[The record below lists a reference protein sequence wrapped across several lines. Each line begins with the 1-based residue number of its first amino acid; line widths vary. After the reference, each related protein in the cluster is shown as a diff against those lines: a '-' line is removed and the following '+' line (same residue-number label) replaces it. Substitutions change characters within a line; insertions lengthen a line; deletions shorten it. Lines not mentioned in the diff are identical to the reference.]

1 MPAVVG
7 VFKARADA
15 EHAVAEL
22 KEIGV
27 PNDRI
32 NLLTPEAGEKELAAV
47 PQSQGEQPGMVKTLG
62 ALTGGALGAGIGEMV
77 ATMILPGAGLVI
89 ALGLAGGALLGAI
102 GGEEIGRA
110 AENTI
115 FSSLPEEELF
125 VYEDALRRGRSVVI
139 ATLTE
144 DGLAEAVRGAFDHN
158 GAESVDRA
166 REMWWIGL
174 RDVEKEHYEAK
185 GRSFDEDEDYV
196 RAGFEAALLPINRDK
211 SYDQARESLR
221 AGIRKCTTANLSST
235 AMSAARPIAAL
246 RSRAEAPAASPEGC
260 APWSRGRLRLA
271 ARGDRGAPLHLLRR
285 DVFLM
290 RGNRPLVAERV
301 V

>member
-15 EHAVAEL
+15 ERAVAEL
-22 KEIGV
+22 QEIGV
-27 PNDRI
+27 PKDRI

-102 GGEEIGRA
+102 GGEEVGRA

-115 FSSLPEEELF
+115 FASLPEEELF

-139 ATLTE
+139 AALSE

-196 RAGFEAALLPINRDK
+196 RAGFEAALLPVNRDK

-221 AGIRKCTTANLSST
+221 GRYPQMYDREPFQHGYERGQAYRRVAVKSRSAG
-235 AMSAARPIAAL
+235 
-246 RSRAEAPAASPEGC
+246 G
-260 APWSRGRLRLA
+260 
-271 ARGDRGAPLHLLRR
+271 
-285 DVFLM
+285 
-290 RGNRPLVAERV
+290 
-301 V
+301 

>member
-1 MPAVVG
+1 M
-7 VFKARADA
+7 
-15 EHAVAEL
+15 
-22 KEIGV
+22 
-27 PNDRI
+27 
-32 NLLTPEAGEKELAAV
+32 
-47 PQSQGEQPGMVKTLG
+47 
-62 ALTGGALGAGIGEMV
+62 
-77 ATMILPGAGLVI
+77 
-89 ALGLAGGALLGAI
+89 AGGALLGAI

-115 FSSLPEEELF
+115 FASLPEEELF

-139 ATLTE
+139 ATLSE

-196 RAGFEAALLPINRDK
+196 RAGFEAALLPSNRDK

-221 AGIRKCTTANLSST
+221 GRYPQMYDREPFRHGYERGQAYRRVAVKSQSAGGK
-235 AMSAARPIAAL
+235 P
-246 RSRAEAPAASPEGC
+246 
-260 APWSRGRLRLA
+260 
-271 ARGDRGAPLHLLRR
+271 
-285 DVFLM
+285 
-290 RGNRPLVAERV
+290 
-301 V
+301 

>member
-15 EHAVAEL
+15 ERAVAEL

-27 PNDRI
+27 PKDRI

-77 ATMILPGAGLVI
+77 AAMILPGAGLVI

-102 GGEEIGRA
+102 GGEEVGRA

-139 ATLTE
+139 ATLSE

-166 REMWWIGL
+166 REMW
-174 RDVEKEHYEAK
+174 
-185 GRSFDEDEDYV
+185 
-196 RAGFEAALLPINRDK
+196 
-211 SYDQARESLR
+211 
-221 AGIRKCTTANLSST
+221 
-235 AMSAARPIAAL
+235 
-246 RSRAEAPAASPEGC
+246 
-260 APWSRGRLRLA
+260 
-271 ARGDRGAPLHLLRR
+271 
-285 DVFLM
+285 
-290 RGNRPLVAERV
+290 
-301 V
+301 

>member
-1 MPAVVG
+1 MAAVVG

-15 EHAVAEL
+15 EHAVVEL
-22 KEIGV
+22 KGIGV
-27 PNDRI
+27 TSDQV
-32 NLLTPEAGEKELAAV
+32 NLLTPEAGERELAAV

-62 ALTGGALGAGIGEMV
+62 ALTGGALGAGVGEMV
-77 ATMILPGAGLVI
+77 ATMLLPGAGFVI

-115 FSSLPEEELF
+115 FASLPEEELF

-139 ATLTE
+139 VTLS
-144 DGLAEAVRGAFDHN
+144 DDRLAEAVRGVFDHN

-174 RDVEKEHYEAK
+174 RDVEKEHYEST

-196 RAGFEAALLPINRDK
+196 RAGFEAALLPSNRDK
-211 SYDQARESLR
+211 SYDQARE
-221 AGIRKCTTANLSST
+221 NL
-235 AMSAARPIAAL
+235 
-246 RSRAEAPAASPEGC
+246 
-260 APWSRGRLRLA
+260 RGRYPQMYDREPFQHGYE
-271 ARGDRGAPLHLLRR
+271 RGQAYRR
-285 DVFLM
+285 ATVKSRSAGGKL
-290 RGNRPLVAERV
+290 
-301 V
+301 

>member
-1 MPAVVG
+1 MAAVVG
-7 VFKARADA
+7 VFKARTDA

-22 KEIGV
+22 QEIGV
-27 PNDRI
+27 SKDRI

-115 FSSLPEEELF
+115 FASLPEEELF
-125 VYEDALRRGRSVVI
+125 VYEDALRHGRTVVI
-139 ATLTE
+139 ATLSE

-196 RAGFEAALLPINRDK
+196 RAGFEAALLPSNRDK

-221 AGIRKCTTANLSST
+221 GRYPQMYDREPFQHGYERGQAYRRVAVKSRSAGGK
-235 AMSAARPIAAL
+235 P
-246 RSRAEAPAASPEGC
+246 
-260 APWSRGRLRLA
+260 
-271 ARGDRGAPLHLLRR
+271 
-285 DVFLM
+285 
-290 RGNRPLVAERV
+290 
-301 V
+301 

>member
-1 MPAVVG
+1 MAAVVG

-27 PNDRI
+27 PSDRI

-115 FSSLPEEELF
+115 FASLPEEELF
-125 VYEDALRRGRSVVI
+125 VYEDALRHGRTVVI
-139 ATLTE
+139 ATLSE
-144 DGLAEAVRGAFDHN
+144 EGLAEAVRGAFDHN

-185 GRSFDEDEDYV
+185 GRSFDVDEDYV
-196 RAGFEAALLPINRDK
+196 RAGFEAALLPSNRDK

-221 AGIRKCTTANLSST
+221 TRYPQMYDREPFQHGYERGQAYRRVAVKRR
-235 AMSAARPIAAL
+235 SAAGKP
-246 RSRAEAPAASPEGC
+246 
-260 APWSRGRLRLA
+260 
-271 ARGDRGAPLHLLRR
+271 
-285 DVFLM
+285 
-290 RGNRPLVAERV
+290 
-301 V
+301 

>member
-1 MPAVVG
+1 MAAVVG

-15 EHAVAEL
+15 EHAVVEL

-27 PNDRI
+27 PKDRV

-62 ALTGGALGAGIGEMV
+62 ALTGGALGAAVGEMA
-77 ATMILPGAGLVI
+77 ATMLLPGAGLII

-115 FSSLPEEELF
+115 FASLPEEELF

-139 ATLTE
+139 VTLA
-144 DGLAEAVRGAFDHN
+144 DDSLSQAVRGVFDHN

-166 REMWWIGL
+166 RQMWWIGL

-185 GRSFDEDEDYV
+185 GRSFDEDENYV
-196 RAGFEAALLPINRDK
+196 RAGFEAALLPSDRDK

-221 AGIRKCTTANLSST
+221 SRYPQMFDREPFRHGYERGQAYRRVAVKSRSAGGK
-235 AMSAARPIAAL
+235 P
-246 RSRAEAPAASPEGC
+246 
-260 APWSRGRLRLA
+260 
-271 ARGDRGAPLHLLRR
+271 
-285 DVFLM
+285 
-290 RGNRPLVAERV
+290 
-301 V
+301 

>member
-1 MPAVVG
+1 MAAVVG

-27 PNDRI
+27 PKDRI

-115 FSSLPEEELF
+115 FASLPEEELF

-139 ATLTE
+139 ATLSE

-166 REMWWIGL
+166 RQMWWIGL
-174 RDVEKEHYEAK
+174 RDVEKEHYESK
-185 GRSFDEDEDYV
+185 SGSFDEDEDYV
-196 RAGFEAALLPINRDK
+196 RAGFEAALLPSNRDK

-221 AGIRKCTTANLSST
+221 GRYPQMYDREPFQHGYERGQAYRRVAVKKHSAG
-235 AMSAARPIAAL
+235 
-246 RSRAEAPAASPEGC
+246 
-260 APWSRGRLRLA
+260 
-271 ARGDRGAPLHLLRR
+271 
-285 DVFLM
+285 
-290 RGNRPLVAERV
+290 GNP
-301 V
+301 